1 MNTITNSIGQA
12 LAMDGQNYF
21 KVAPQILGS
30 GTTTAGVARSV
41 PGGAEVAQNIAQ
53 NLAEIRENAQQLQR
67 LSDMVIGRR
76 SLRFSVNEELGEV
89 VISVLGPSTNKV
101 IKEIPSEDIQKMK
114 VSMKKAIGLLF
125 DEMI

>member
-1 MNTITNSIGQA
+1 MNTIISSIGQS
-12 LAMDGQNYF
+12 LAMDGQNYV
-21 KVAPQILGS
+21 KVAPQIPGA
-30 GTTTAGVARSV
+30 GTATAGVARSV

-67 LSDMVIGRR
+67 LSDTVMGRR

-89 VISVLGPSTNKV
+89 VISVLDPSTNKV

>member
-1 MNTITNSIGQA
+1 MNTITSSIGQA

-53 NLAEIRENAQQLQR
+53 NTGKRTAAPAAVRYGDRSPFPALQR
-67 LSDMVIGRR
+67 
-76 SLRFSVNEELGEV
+76 
-89 VISVLGPSTNKV
+89 
-101 IKEIPSEDIQKMK
+101 Q
-114 VSMKKAIGLLF
+114 
-125 DEMI
+125 

>member
-1 MNTITNSIGQA
+1 MNTITSSIGQA

-30 GTTTAGVARSV
+30 ATTTAGVSRSV

-67 LSDMVIGRR
+67 LSDMVMGRR

-89 VISVLGPSTNKV
+89 VISVLDPSTNKV

>member
-1 MNTITNSIGQA
+1 M
-12 LAMDGQNYF
+12 
-21 KVAPQILGS
+21 
-30 GTTTAGVARSV
+30 

-89 VISVLGPSTNKV
+89 VISVLDPSTNKV

>member
-1 MNTITNSIGQA
+1 M
-12 LAMDGQNYF
+12 
-21 KVAPQILGS
+21 
-30 GTTTAGVARSV
+30 

-67 LSDMVIGRR
+67 LSDMVMGRR

-89 VISVLGPSTNKV
+89 VISVLDPSTNKV

>member
-1 MNTITNSIGQA
+1 MNTIISSIGQR

-21 KVAPQILGS
+21 KVAPQIPGA
-30 GTTTAGVARSV
+30 GTATAGVARSV

-67 LSDMVIGRR
+67 LSDTVMGRR

-89 VISVLGPSTNKV
+89 VISVLDPSTNKV

>member
-1 MNTITNSIGQA
+1 M
-12 LAMDGQNYF
+12 
-21 KVAPQILGS
+21 
-30 GTTTAGVARSV
+30 

-67 LSDMVIGRR
+67 LSDTVMGRR

-89 VISVLGPSTNKV
+89 VISVLDPSTNKV

>member
-1 MNTITNSIGQA
+1 MNTIISSIGQS

-21 KVAPQILGS
+21 KVAPQLPGS

-67 LSDMVIGRR
+67 LSDTVMGRR

-89 VISVLGPSTNKV
+89 VISVLDPSTNKV

>member
-1 MNTITNSIGQA
+1 
-12 LAMDGQNYF
+12 
-21 KVAPQILGS
+21 
-30 GTTTAGVARSV
+30 
-41 PGGAEVAQNIAQ
+41 
-53 NLAEIRENAQQLQR
+53 
-67 LSDMVIGRR
+67 MVIGRR

-89 VISVLGPSTNKV
+89 VISVLDPSTNKV

>member
-1 MNTITNSIGQA
+1 MNTITSSIGQA

-21 KVAPQILGS
+21 KVAPQMLGS
-30 GTTTAGVARSV
+30 GTTTAGVVRSV

-67 LSDMVIGRR
+67 LSDMVMGRR

-89 VISVLGPSTNKV
+89 VISVLDPSTNKV

>member
-1 MNTITNSIGQA
+1 MNTITSSIGQA

-21 KVAPQILGS
+21 KVAPQTLGT

-67 LSDMVIGRR
+67 LSDMVMGRR
-76 SLRFSVNEELGEV
+76 SLRFSVNEELGQV
-89 VISVLGPSTNKV
+89 VISVLDPSTNKV

-114 VSMKKAIGLLF
+114 VSMKKAIGVLF

>member
-1 MNTITNSIGQA
+1 MNTITSSIGQA

-21 KVAPQILGS
+21 KVTPQIPGA
-30 GTTTAGVARSV
+30 GTATAGVARSV

-67 LSDMVIGRR
+67 LSDMVMGRR

-89 VISVLGPSTNKV
+89 VISVLDPSTNKV

>member
-30 GTTTAGVARSV
+30 GTPTAGVARSV

-67 LSDMVIGRR
+67 LSDMVMGRR

-89 VISVLGPSTNKV
+89 VISVLDPSTNKV